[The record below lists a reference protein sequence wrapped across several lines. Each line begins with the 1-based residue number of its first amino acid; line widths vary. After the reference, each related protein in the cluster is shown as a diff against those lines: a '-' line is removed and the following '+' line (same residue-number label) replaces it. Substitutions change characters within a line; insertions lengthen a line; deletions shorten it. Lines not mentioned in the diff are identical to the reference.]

1 MNHLV
6 KLFTVL
12 LCSFAPALG
21 GAQSLQSPT
30 GPVVLS
36 VRGDIN
42 AFNTQGSA
50 EFDLRMLENIG
61 LVEFKTSTV
70 WTEGVNQFEG
80 VELHDLML
88 FLGVQTGT
96 ILARAINDYQVE
108 IPVSDAIPNGPI
120 VAYRMNGEEMSIRDK
135 GPLWIIY
142 PFDTRSEYATTEY
155 FGRSIWQLKAL
166 TVTQ

>member
-1 MNHLV
+1 MIHLV
-6 KLFTVL
+6 KVL
-12 LCSFAPALG
+12 IVLMCSFAPALG

-30 GPVVLS
+30 GPVVLT

-42 AFNTQGSA
+42 AFNTEDSA
-50 EFDLRMLENIG
+50 EFDLRMLQNIG
-61 LVEFKTSTV
+61 VAEIETSTV

-80 VELHDLML
+80 VELYDLML

-96 ILARAINDYQVE
+96 ILASAIDYYEVE

-135 GPLWIIY
+135 GPLWIMY

-155 FGRSIWQLKAL
+155 FGRSIWQLIDL